1 MDNLRFGLRAALK
14 AGDYPRLNVP
24 WKHDRDLCNSARGSV
39 SKVDAADVLHRDKV
53 LPWETSPQY
62 PKPPSLISQLNKTAG
77 QRYIDTPGTVYLEV
91 FVDSPQGCIV
101 LSSSFAGAA
110 VQKTKEPADT

>member
-1 MDNLRFGLRAALK
+1 MTLLLLQIEMKTVRPLV
-14 AGDYPRLNVP
+14 YSIVP
-24 WKHDRDLCNSARGSV
+24 WKHDRDLCNSARGPL
-39 SKVDAADVLHRDKV
+39 SKVDAVGVLHRAKV
-53 LPWETSPQY
+53 FPWEMSPAQ
-62 PKPPSLISQLNKTAG
+62 PNPPSFISKQNKTAG

-101 LSSSFAGAA
+101 LSFSFAGAA

>member
-39 SKVDAADVLHRDKV
+39 SKADAADVLHRAKV
-53 LPWETSPQY
+53 FPREMSPAQ
-62 PKPPSLISQLNKTAG
+62 PNPSSFISKLNKTAG
-77 QRYIDTPGTVYLEV
+77 QRYIDTPGTVYL
-91 FVDSPQGCIV
+91 
-101 LSSSFAGAA
+101 
-110 VQKTKEPADT
+110 